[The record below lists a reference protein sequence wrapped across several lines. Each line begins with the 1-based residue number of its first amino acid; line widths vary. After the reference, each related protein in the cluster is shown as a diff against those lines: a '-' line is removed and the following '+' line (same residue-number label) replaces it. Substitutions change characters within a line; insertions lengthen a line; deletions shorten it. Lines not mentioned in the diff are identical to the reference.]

1 MDYHEPVQP
10 AQSPWRR
17 ALFIVLGLIA
27 VALAF
32 VGVFVPG
39 MPTTV
44 FVIIASYFFVR
55 SSPRLDA
62 WLHRNRWLGPSL
74 KRYRETGGMDVRSKT
89 IALAAMWVGL
99 TISWFLLASVTLQF
113 VTLGLGLI
121 GTATILFYVRTVR
134 PAESGTPAQ

>member
-1 MDYHEPVQP
+1 MQP

-17 ALFIVLGLIA
+17 ALFIALGLIA
-27 VALAF
+27 VGLGF

-44 FVIIASYFFVR
+44 FVIIASYCFVR

-74 KRYRETGGMDVRSKT
+74 RRYRETGGMDVRSKT

-99 TISWFLLASVTLQF
+99 TISWFLLARVSPTLQF
-113 VTLGLGLI
+113 VTLGAGLV

-134 PAESGTPAQ
+134 EARTGTHAQ